1 MFSISYNIYK
11 IKQKKILRDL
21 SKEICLIK
29 IKNAQYKLTFIYL
42 AKI

>member
-1 MFSISYNIYK
+1 MFGVFCDIYK